1 MDFSQ
6 NHFELFGLP
15 TCFSVDSSSLDQA
28 YRHVQTEIHPDRFAH
43 RPDNEKR
50 MALQWATRAN
60 EAYQTLRN
68 PLARGRYLLQL
79 QGVDTA
85 EETNTAMPVDF
96 LMRQM
101 EWREA
106 VADARGGHDIERLEK
121 LSADLRQ
128 DSAAL
133 HIELGAALDVDQ
145 DYDTAAALVR
155 KLRFLEKLEEEIADA
170 IEALLF

>member
-15 TCFSVDSSSLDQA
+15 TRFSVDSPLLDQA

-79 QGVDTA
+79 HGVDTA

-133 HIELGAALDVDQ
+133 HIKLGAALDVDQ